1 MAGIK
6 PQIFQTDHVSHSIR
20 VPDTTMCRTQPQNR
34 LSSPLLHSPLT
45 KPVTEQLY
53 HISFTQPL
61 IPRLSVLLLKHDCV
75 VLWCVIICSYIGIE
89 SETEFISAFSFPL
102 LLSTITIKNIGHD
115 KCKGR
120 IFNILK
126 MAIGNTLNCDSSCN

>member
-1 MAGIK
+1 MVGIK

-53 HISFTQPL
+53 PISFTQPL

-89 SETEFISAFSFPL
+89 SETEFISAFCFPL
-102 LLSTITIKNIGHD
+102 LLSTITVRNIGHE
-115 KCKGR
+115 
-120 IFNILK
+120 
-126 MAIGNTLNCDSSCN
+126 

>member
-1 MAGIK
+1 MSQSISTGVGIK

-34 LSSPLLHSPLT
+34 LSSPLLHSALT

-53 HISFTQPL
+53 PISFTQPL
-61 IPRLSVLLLKHDCV
+61 IPRLSVLLLKHG
-75 VLWCVIICSYIGIE
+75 CVIICSYIGIE

-102 LLSTITIKNIGHD
+102 LPPIYHYKNWP
-115 KCKGR
+115 R
-120 IFNILK
+120 IHCCYKRQNF
-126 MAIGNTLNCDSSCN
+126 